1 MSQLLTKLHTI
12 QDNKI
17 LRNTAKYAFYLAVI
31 IECLIVVIDKSHYI
45 NPIEGRLFQITFI
58 LCTLKVLLTK
68 YEYREY
74 IAIFLACLLGLMV
87 DYLGDRNEILRMFM
101 FVASCKDIDIK
112 KCLKLMLWITTI
124 GCAILALLSITG
136 IYGELTVP
144 KEYPGNIFVERY
156 CFGMG
161 NSNAFHIMF
170 FALTLLAMYVY
181 NDTMKWWG
189 YAIIFIANIGVTLL
203 TACKTGAAMT
213 AVAVVGMWL
222 VSVSNKSEMNHN
234 DNANAK
240 NNGENNQKGI
250 ILKGIKTDKLLKII
264 GIIGIALQPI
274 MIATSVYW
282 AWVTKYLFYDRKGMW
297 DAVNSR
303 YPGYN
308 VDRLRVVD
316 NFITGRI
323 NSLNADNAWSGSLKT
338 WHLLPVKDNQAY
350 FDLGYVRVFYW
361 YGVLVATILLI
372 LVFIAS
378 NYLLKK
384 RKYSELM
391 IVILISTFT
400 LIESHFVSVYIG
412 RNYSLVIFGAIWS
425 KLINTSEKV

>member
-1 MSQLLTKLHTI
+1 MSQLLTRLHTI

-31 IECLIVVIDKSHYI
+31 VECLIVVIDKSQYI

-101 FVASCKDIDIK
+101 FVAACKDIDIK
-112 KCLKLMLWITTI
+112 KCLKLMLWITTV

-144 KEYPGNIFVERY
+144 KEYPVSIFVERY

-170 FALTLLAMYVY
+170 FALVLLAMYVY

-222 VSVSNKSEMNHN
+222 VKELCR
-234 DNANAK
+234 K
-240 NNGENNQKGI
+240 TKGQGEAPC
-250 ILKGIKTDKLLKII
+250 LKII
-264 GIIGIALQPI
+264 GILAIAVQPI
-274 MIATSVYW
+274 LIAFSIAFAY
-282 AWVTKYLFYDRKGMW
+282 VTKYLYYYRWSMW
-297 DAVNSR
+297 GELNKVR
-303 YPGYN
+303 EGYKPLFWSKM
-308 VDRLRVVD
+308 DTLL
-316 NFITGRI
+316 TGRI
-323 NSLNADNAWSGSLKT
+323 EMLSNDNAWSGSFKT
-338 WHLLPVKDNQAY
+338 WHLLPVKENQTY
-350 FDLGYVRVFYW
+350 LDLGYVRLFYW
-361 YGVLVATILLI
+361 YGIVTASIILIITMLSLIYLYRKQMYSELLFIVII
-372 LVFIAS
+372 LVF
-378 NYLLKK
+378 
-384 RKYSELM
+384 
-391 IVILISTFT
+391 TFV
-400 LIESHFVSVYIG
+400 ESHYVSVYIG
-412 RNYSLVIFGAIWS
+412 RCYPLVIFGGIWVPMLRVPKDS
-425 KLINTSEKV
+425 RLE